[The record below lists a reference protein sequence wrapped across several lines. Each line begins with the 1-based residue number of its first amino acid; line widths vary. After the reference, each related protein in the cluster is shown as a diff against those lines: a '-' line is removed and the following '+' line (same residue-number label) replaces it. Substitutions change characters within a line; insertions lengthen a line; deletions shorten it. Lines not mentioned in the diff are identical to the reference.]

1 MSQITNYDFSE
12 SLGLCAGSKLV
23 GRVGYRL
30 KDKDGNV
37 VDSGMVSNNIVL
49 GVRKPII
56 KLLAG
61 WATDPTSLP
70 FVRQLALGQGDTAPT
85 ILDEKL
91 EDEIE
96 GSRKMTATAPTVAE
110 DGLSVTFSFL
120 YDVVDDNVDN
130 TDIKEMGLFTTTGE
144 MIARTV
150 VGLWRKA
157 TGMYFEVY
165 WVIGYRS

>member
-1 MSQITNYDFSE
+1 
-12 SLGLCAGSKLV
+12 
-23 GRVGYRL
+23 
-30 KDKDGNV
+30 
-37 VDSGMVSNNIVL
+37 
-49 GVRKPII
+49 
-56 KLLAG
+56 
-61 WATDPTSLP
+61 
-70 FVRQLALGQGDTAPT
+70 
-85 ILDEKL
+85 
-91 EDEIE
+91 
-96 GSRKMTATAPTVAE
+96 MTATAPTVAE